1 MHAVVSIGERGGIVA
16 RDYNLRKCKMF
27 SYVKQ
32 YLEVQLEKFIL
43 NLAIRERQG
52 SLLFKVVK

>member
-1 MHAVVSIGERGGIVA
+1 VRAVVSIGERGGIVA
-16 RDYNLRKCKMF
+16 WDYNLRKGKMF

-32 YLEVQLEKFIL
+32 YLKVQLEKFIL